1 MTEEISVGESISGRE
16 VIIRYEKGKWWVV
29 LGEEYVRYGEGQRW
43 VMLGEEYVCGLWP
56 KSRAVRFAKSIVNNR
71 RTRT

>member
-29 LGEEYVRYGEGQRW
+29 LGEEYIRYGDGQQW
-43 VMLGEEYVCGLWP
+43 ILLGEEYVRGLWL
-56 KSRAVRFAKSIVNNR
+56 KSQAMRLAKFVAN
-71 RTRT
+71 TRSY